1 MALAVAMDFGLGP
14 TCIDTGVE
22 AGLVF
27 AVLSDGS
34 YG

>member
-22 AGLVF
+22 AGLIGICSAF
-27 AVLSDGS
+27 
-34 YG
+34 